1 MVVWL
6 SQVWGWF
13 NTGSN
18 SPTNKASWGCY
29 WSSWGKMI
37 IDRNILR
44 YHIQLTVFL
53 SLFKRRFTWISG
65 WGSASPVWWL
75 HVPSSRW
82 GRWGCSSCCWTR
94 RWRRDRRM
102 TGRSASPPEW
112 YPPRRRKHTAPSAN
126 HPAPSEPCWCTYGRT
141 GSPYW
146 FHFLVSLRETPS
158 HPLLMRVKKGGE
170 KWKEIHS

>member
-1 MVVWL
+1 M
-6 SQVWGWF
+6 
-13 NTGSN
+13 
-18 SPTNKASWGCY
+18 
-29 WSSWGKMI
+29 
-37 IDRNILR
+37 
-44 YHIQLTVFL
+44 
-53 SLFKRRFTWISG
+53 RFTWISG
-65 WGSASPVWWL
+65 WGSASPVWWR

-126 HPAPSEPCWCTYGRT
+126 HPAPSEPCWRTYGRT

-146 FHFLVSLRETPS
+146 SHFLVSLREIPS
-158 HPLLMRVKKGGE
+158 HPLLMRVKKGGR
-170 KWKEIHS
+170 KIKGNPQLASDFIWIILISIMSQSLNLTTFVFFAPLYIDFSAACIVASWLGSSTWASSISRP